1 MHYEYP
7 KNVHVHSFTYIA
19 LSDLKVLLF
28 LFGLLVTC
36 FKASAF
42 ALGSVPFYFH

>member
-28 LFGLLVTC
+28 LFGYLLLVL
-36 FKASAF
+36 K
-42 ALGSVPFYFH
+42 LLLLL